1 MLTTEE
7 ALFNFLMSFLS
18 LTILQ
23 GGTLLLLLTRIK
35 TPFDLTSVFEL
46 SARVNAAK
54 PTQDAALRTYQD

>member
-7 ALFNFLMSFLS
+7 ALFNFLMSFPS

-23 GGTLLLLLTRIK
+23 GETLLLLLTRIK

-46 SARVNAAK
+46 RDHVHV
-54 PTQDAALRTYQD
+54 